1 MINERELPQEV
12 NAFITLYIYTK
23 MLDKIIQFS
32 IRNKFIVGLFVLG
45 LIAVGSYS
53 LVHLPMDTQPDI
65 TNNQVQI
72 ITSSPTLAT
81 QEVEQF
87 ITYPIEQAVKPIPN
101 ITELRSISRFGLSVV
116 TVVFT
121 EDTDIYW
128 ARNQIN
134 ENLKAAEEVIPKNVG
149 TPELAPVSTGLGE
162 IYQYVVYPKEGYED
176 QYNSMDLRTIQDW
189 IIKPQLI
196 GVKGVA
202 EVNTLGGHLKQ
213 YEVAVQPDRLKSMD
227 TSILEIFDA
236 LEQNN
241 ENTGGAYIDKKPYA
255 YFIRSIGMVQSM
267 EDIEKIVVKTVN
279 GTPILIRDVAEVKIG
294 SSIRYGAVTKDG
306 KGEDVSG
313 MVMMLKDANTQEV
326 VKLVKEK
333 MAQIEKTLPEGV
345 AIESFIDRTK
355 LIDKTVNTIQNNLL
369 EGALI
374 VVFVLVLL
382 LGNWRAGL
390 IVASVIPLSLLFA
403 ISLMKVFGVS
413 GNLMSLGAIDFGLIV
428 DGAVIIVEAI
438 VHRLH
443 LGKNRKLSQQEMNQE
458 VYTAASKIR
467 TSASFGEI
475 IILIVYLPILAL
487 TGIEGKMFGPMAMT
501 VSFAILGAFILSL
514 TYVPMASAL
523 FLKKEAGKVK
533 PNFSDKL
540 IEKLYQGYKPILE
553 KAFKIKRLVLVVA
566 FGLFAF
572 ALVVFSRMGGEFI
585 PTLDEGDLATH
596 IIISSGSSLSQEIE
610 TTTKAEQILMDQFP
624 EVKMVISK
632 IGSAE
637 IPTDPMPMEAA
648 DMIIVLKDKKEWT
661 SAKTKEELIDKMEAA
676 LEEIPGVTTEFSQ
689 PIQMRF
695 NELMTGVRSDVAIK
709 VFGEDLD
716 RLASIGDDI
725 NAMIANIPGVS
736 SPKLER
742 VTGLPQISIKY
753 DKDKLALYGLKIA
766 DISQIIRAG
775 FAGET
780 TGLVYEGEKRFDLVV
795 RLDQA
800 SRSDIENLKH
810 FFIPLANGQQIPLS
824 QIADIDYEDG
834 PQQISRE
841 DGRRRIVLGFNVKGR
856 DVKSVVHDIQARLD
870 DRLELP
876 DGYYITYGGQ
886 FENLVEAT
894 NRLMIAVPIA
904 LALIFVLLYFTFK
917 SVKQSLIIFTAIPLS
932 AIGGVAALWLRD
944 MPFSISAGVGFI
956 ALFGVAV
963 LNGIVL
969 IGQFNQLKEQG
980 MGLYERIIEGTK
992 IRLRPVLLTASVAS
1006 LGFLPMALSTSAGA
1020 EVQKPLAT
1028 VVIGGLITATLLTLL
1043 VLPIIYYYEER
1054 GFGKKD
1060 KANHTATAMLT
1071 LLFLVGVGQVQ
1082 AQESN
1087 QLQAQ
1092 TQHRK
1097 RISLNQ
1103 ALELARENNQSL
1115 KASKANVLSQ
1125 EQLVKTAYDIPKTDV
1140 SMGFGYLNG
1149 KGQKDVNLTVS
1160 QSFSPFTYGKKKQVL
1175 QKDYES
1181 AELQMQGKTIT
1192 IEFEIRQIWENIL
1205 YAQSKKKLLEQQFT
1219 LLKAFSKSAKLR
1231 YDTGETTLMESNVA
1245 QAKEQ
1250 EISVLL
1256 TQNTTFLQNEK
1267 SKIKAYLNLEDN
1279 FELLEEEL
1287 EYDRHDPL
1295 DDLNLEEN
1303 NSLQVAEKEI
1313 ERVEALRKMERS
1325 LLLPDITVG
1334 YAIESEAGL
1343 RANGTNY
1350 GRELRIPSYTV
1361 GISIPIFFRS
1371 QSKKLKALN
1380 YSIEQAALEK
1390 EYLHKQLTETVQQQ
1404 LEIINAQQSVIDY
1417 YQESALRNASIIQD
1431 HANKSYNNGDI
1442 SYVEYIQSMETALN
1456 IQINYLDAVL
1466 QYNLGHNALH
1476 YLVNQ

>member
-1 MINERELPQEV
+1 
-12 NAFITLYIYTK
+12 
-23 MLDKIIQFS
+23 MLDKIIHFS
-32 IRNKFIVGLFVLG
+32 IRNKFIIGLFVLG

-116 TVVFT
+116 TVVFS

-162 IYQYVVYPKEGYED
+162 IYQYVVYAKEGYED

-213 YEVAVQPDRLKSMD
+213 YEVSVQPDRLKSMN
-227 TSILEIFDA
+227 TSIIEIFDA

-313 MVMMLKDANTQEV
+313 MVMMLKDSNTQEV

-333 MAQIEKTLPEGV
+333 MTQIEKTLPEGV

-355 LIDKTVNTIQNNLL
+355 LIDKTVSTIQTNLI

-403 ISLMKVFGVS
+403 ISLMKLFGVS

-443 LGKNRKLSQQEMNQE
+443 IGKNRKLTQQEMNAE
-458 VYTAASKIR
+458 VYQAASKIR

-514 TYVPMASAL
+514 TYVPMASSL
-523 FLKKEAGKVK
+523 FLKKEAGKTK

-540 IEKLYQGYKPILE
+540 IDKLYRIYKPILE
-553 KAFKIKRLVLVVA
+553 KAFKVKRFVLVLA
-566 FGLFAF
+566 FGLFAL
-572 ALVVFSRMGGEFI
+572 ALVVFSKMGGEFI

-610 TTTKAEQILMDQFP
+610 TTTKAEQILMENFP

-648 DMIIVLKDKKEWT
+648 DMIIVLKEKKEWT
-661 SAKTKEELIDKMEAA
+661 SATTKEELIDKMEAA
-676 LEEIPGVTTEFSQ
+676 LEQIPGVTTEFSQ

-716 RLASIGDDI
+716 RLASIGDEI
-725 NAMIANIPGVS
+725 NGMIANVPGVS

-800 SRSDIENLKH
+800 SRSDIENLKN
-810 FFIPLANGQQIPLS
+810 FFVPLADGQQIPLS

-856 DVKSVVHDIQARLD
+856 DVKSVVHDIQEKLD
-870 DRLELP
+870 AQLKLP

-980 MGLYERIIEGTK
+980 MDLYERIIEGTK
-992 IRLRPVLLTASVAS
+992 IRLRPVLLTAAVAS

-1028 VVIGGLITATLLTLL
+1028 VVIGGLITATLLTLI

-1054 GFGKKD
+1054 GFRKTKK
-1060 KANHTATAMLT
+1060 NQTAVLT
-1071 LLFLVGVGQVQ
+1071 ILALLAISGAQ
-1082 AQESN
+1082 AQEVRR
-1087 QLQAQ
+1087 L
-1092 TQHRK
+1092 
-1097 RISLNQ
+1097 SLEQ

-1115 KASKANVLSQ
+1115 QASRANVLGQ
-1125 EQLVKTAYDIPKTDV
+1125 EQMVKTAYDIPKTDV

-1149 KGQKDVNLTVS
+1149 KGQKDINLNVS
-1160 QSFSPFTYGKKKQVL
+1160 QALSPFTYGKKKTIL
-1175 QKDYES
+1175 QKEYES
-1181 AELQMQGKTIT
+1181 AEIQLQGKTIA
-1192 IEFEIRQIWENIL
+1192 IEFEIKQTWENIL

-1231 YDTGETTLMESNVA
+1231 YETGETTLMESNVA

-1267 SKIKAYLNLEDN
+1267 SKIKAYLNLDTD
-1279 FELLEEEL
+1279 FELSEREL
-1287 EYDRHDPL
+1287 IYDEHDPWA
-1295 DDLNLEEN
+1295 DLNLEEN
-1303 NSLQVAEKEI
+1303 NSLQLATKEI
-1313 ERVEALRKMERS
+1313 ERVEATRKLEKSM
-1325 LLLPDITVG
+1325 LLPDVTLG
-1334 YAIESEAGL
+1334 YAIESDAAGL

-1361 GISIPIFFRS
+1361 GVSIPIFFGS
-1371 QSKKLKALN
+1371 QSKKIKAMK
-1380 YSIEQAALEK
+1380 YSIEQAELEK
-1390 EYLHKQLTETVQQQ
+1390 SYLHKQLSELVQQQ
-1404 LEIINAQQSVIDY
+1404 LEIIRAQQSVIDY
-1417 YQESALRNASIIQD
+1417 YQDSALLNASIIQD